1 MVKIPNNKK
10 ELIQL
15 ITNKISRELK
25 VKNMNIET
33 HNLIQDYI
41 LQNNMNEEHI

>member
-15 ITNKISRELK
+15 ITNKIQKELN
-25 VKNMNIET
+25 VKNMNIEI
-33 HNLIQDYI
+33 HKMIQDYI
-41 LQNNMNEEHI
+41 V